1 MSGRLLVDT
10 NVVIALFAGDPAA
23 VERLDDKPA
32 LFLCV
37 PVLGELRYGALASSR
52 VEQNLAR
59 LDEFSKAVEVLPCD
73 SETAV
78 LYSAV
83 KFDLR
88 RKGRPIPENDVWIA
102 AIARQHRLTL
112 VSRDSHFQQIEG
124 LELELLS
131 KRHRGNGDFA

>member
-1 MSGRLLVDT
+1 MSGRALVDT
-10 NVVIALFAGDPAA
+10 NIVIALFAGDPAIVESLESKMA
-23 VERLDDKPA
+23 V
-32 LFLCV
+32 FLCV
-37 PVLGELRYGALASSR
+37 PVIGELRYGALASAR

-78 LYSAV
+78 FYSAV

-102 AIARQHRLTL
+102 AIGRQHRLTL

-124 LELELLS
+124 LDIELL
-131 KRHRGNGDFA
+131 